1 MRFIRTHGVVGAA
14 IVAAILRPG
23 SAAGAVEL
31 ETGDV
36 PLEVKQSGQCRAS
49 TPGDWA
55 RA

>member
-1 MRFIRTHGVVGAA
+1 MRFIRTHGVVGVAV
-14 IVAAILRPG
+14 VAAILR

-36 PLEVKQSGQCRAS
+36 PLQVKQSGQCRAF

>member
-1 MRFIRTHGVVGAA
+1 MRFIRTHGVVGVA
-14 IVAAILRPG
+14 IVDAILRPG

-49 TPGDWA
+49 TPGDGA